1 MSDTNPHA
9 DRVNISPADEAQHF
23 IEQCQALAAAPCTAE
38 SAPKFR
44 ALQAAEVKLR
54 GELKKAH
61 EIEKRPHLEAGRAV
75 DAKYNPLIAQIQDA
89 VKAVTRSLTAF
100 MEAEHAKRE
109 AEARAA
115 KERAEE
121 ERRRA
126 EALAAQAEAED
137 DPFAAFDAGEEARRA
152 EAEAA
157 SLARQA
163 ASPVKV
169 NVTGSEGG
177 RAAGLR
183 TVGYIVDIIDPAAL
197 VAHYAGR
204 ADVIEAARKCAAA
217 EAKSSKGEAVIP
229 GVRITADRRAA

>member
-44 ALQAAEVKLR
+44 ALQAEEVKLR
-54 GELKKAH
+54 KKLDA
-61 EIEKRPHLEAGRAV
+61 IRVDEKAPHLEAGRAV
-75 DAKYNPLIAQIQDA
+75 DAKYNPLIQSIQDA

-137 DPFAAFDAGEEARRA
+137 DPFAAFDAGEEARRI

-169 NVTGSEGG
+169 NVANLDGG

-183 TVGYIVDIIDPAAL
+183 TVGWIVEVEDPAAL
-197 VAHYAGR
+197 VAHYAER
-204 ADVIEAARKCAAA
+204 DEFLQLAIDMAKR
-217 EAKSSKGEAVIP
+217 EAKATKGQAKIP
-229 GVRITADRRAA
+229 GVRLIADRRAA